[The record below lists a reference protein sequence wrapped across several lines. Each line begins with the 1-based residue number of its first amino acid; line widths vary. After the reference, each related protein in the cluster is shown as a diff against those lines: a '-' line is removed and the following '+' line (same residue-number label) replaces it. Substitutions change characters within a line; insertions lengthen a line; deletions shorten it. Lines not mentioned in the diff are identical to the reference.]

1 MPIGNRDV
9 NNLGPAE
16 CRTQAHNNK
25 EQICY
30 YNRNKRDTSF
40 DSFLAVGKQTS
51 STSEIIFSIVI
62 LIDQANRNNNIYFD
76 LNDKL
81 GDFENDSVQ
90 YNWPVQWVSAG
101 DTIRETSTDRTDRQ
115 QYRYDQQISKKPR
128 FLSK

>member
-16 CRTQAHNNK
+16 CRTQADNNK

-30 YNRNKRDTSF
+30 YNRNKRNTSF
-40 DSFLAVGKQTS
+40 NSFLAVRKQTS
-51 STSEIIFSIVI
+51 STSEIIFSIVN
-62 LIDQANRNNNIYFD
+62 LIDQTNRNNNIYFD

-81 GDFENDSVQ
+81 SDFENNSVQ
-90 YNWPVQWVSAG
+90 YNWPVQRVSEG

-115 QYRYDQQISKKPR
+115 CRNDQQVSKKPR